1 LHDWVWRCRG
11 VKLVLRVGQQSR
23 YQPGSLAYLLSFERA
38 GYWTTCGCEL
48 HHRVPQLESSN
59 RVKLFIFAVHFNLH
73 QAARARDSQ
82 PAPEVVAM
90 VGRAR
95 LVVAPVGSHEER
107 ESLTGSPEGLE
118 GAESGGVKRKSA
130 PPETGSKFKVV
141 GTMVVA
147 MQRFQGPLAVWH
159 LRVSRLTCASASSL
173 CGPCRP
179 AILSCPPPSPCV
191 CMCQPGHGLI
201 HAACVCAAALNP
213 QVTFGQPASSGE
225 TSSGHPTAA
234 ASPAHRGGANTGLQ
248 SAASSGLKTSSGELQ
263 TATSAD
269 SSERRRTS
277 WSGAHADKMPKHGG
291 RRRHIASLVTLP
303 LPQAKA
309 SAVGGGHES

>member
-1 LHDWVWRCRG
+1 
-11 VKLVLRVGQQSR
+11 
-23 YQPGSLAYLLSFERA
+23 
-38 GYWTTCGCEL
+38 
-48 HHRVPQLESSN
+48 
-59 RVKLFIFAVHFNLH
+59 
-73 QAARARDSQ
+73 
-82 PAPEVVAM
+82 M

-107 ESLTGSPEGLE
+107 ESLTGSPEGPE

-130 PPETGSKFKVV
+130 PTETGSKFKVV

-159 LRVSRLTCASASSL
+159 LRVSRLTYPSASSL
-173 CGPCRP
+173 CGACRP
-179 AILSCPPPSPCV
+179 AVMSCLPPSLCD
-191 CMCQPGHGLI
+191 CMRRLGQGLI
-201 HAACVCAAALNP
+201 PASCACAAALNP
-213 QVTFGQPASSGE
+213 QVTFGKPASSGE

-234 ASPAHRGGANTGLQ
+234 ASPAHRSGANPGLQ
-248 SAASSGLKTSSGELQ
+248 SAASSGLKTSSGQLQ

-269 SSERRRTS
+269 SSEHRRTS

-303 LPQAKA
+303 LPQATA
-309 SAVGGGHES
+309 SAVGSGHES